1 MAKEDVTIRRAP
13 KLWSFMITGALV
25 GIVVAAVITGSAPI
39 DPTVG
44 FWPTFGFFALFGVGI
59 GLVLGG
65 FVGVIVDS
73 RTKSS
78 RGVAT
83 VTTTKNKSRKN

>member
-13 KLWSFMITGALV
+13 KMWSFMITGALV
-25 GIVVAAVITGSAPI
+25 GIIASAVVTTAAPI

-44 FWPTFGFFALFGVGI
+44 LWPTFGFFALFGFVI
-59 GLVLGG
+59 GLALGG
-65 FVGVIVDS
+65 LVGVVIDA
-73 RTKSS
+73 RMKTS
-78 RGVAT
+78 RGVAS